1 MNPRVGQPP
10 HARPV
15 AHVFA
20 GATTPVLVLPV
31 EVDPESEEPVL
42 VLPLDVLP
50 VEVEPVAADASETDA
65 AASTKSANMY
75 FIKMKLRI
83 KDEDEFS
90 SRYSLSERASLKTI
104 QQKQTFLP
112 AS

>member
-15 AHVFA
+15 AHVRA
-20 GATTPVLVLPV
+20 GATTPVLVLP
-31 EVDPESEEPVL
+31 ES

-90 SRYSLSERASLKTI
+90 SRYPLSERASLKTI